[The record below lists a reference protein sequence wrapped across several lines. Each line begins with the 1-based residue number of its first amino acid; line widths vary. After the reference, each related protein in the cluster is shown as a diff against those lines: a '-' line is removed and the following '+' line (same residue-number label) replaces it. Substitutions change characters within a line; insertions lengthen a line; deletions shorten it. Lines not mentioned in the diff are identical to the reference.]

1 MNYISIT
8 NVMDVI
14 SIRRGARRQV
24 LLLPAK
30 YLESY
35 FTGTAWNSKQNS
47 HFIFEMLGNVSL
59 VEFYFRRINSLL
71 LGIIYVISFQ
81 TTNLTMG
88 YQNQGVG
95 FSKICI

>member
-1 MNYISIT
+1 MAFNFRLT
-8 NVMDVI
+8 L
-14 SIRRGARRQV
+14 RG
-24 LLLPAK
+24 K
-30 YLESY
+30 YL
-35 FTGTAWNSKQNS
+35 NHDSKQNS